1 MNQTITRTLA
11 TAFAMTAVA
20 VGLPGLAQA
29 DPPLLNGTYTS
40 DGDADQ
46 FLWTIATN
54 CGGNGC
60 TGSVAS
66 NQGWTVPAILTGGR
80 WEFTVTKPDGVI
92 CDDGRYAPAYI
103 SLSVDPV
110 TLEWNAVQRLQLQLP
125 GRRYQ
130 PVPVH
135 AEKGRLSPPRRLA
148 LTRRASPAGNTET
161 LDRAAHP

>member
-1 MNQTITRTLA
+1 MNQTIRRTLA

-40 DGDADQ
+40 DGDADA

-66 NQGWTVPAILTGGR
+66 SQGWTVPAILTAGR

-110 TLEWNAVQRLQLQLP
+110 TLSGTLSSDSNYGCP
-125 GRRYQ
+125 GGDISQ
-130 PVPVH
+130 
-135 AEKGRLSPPRRLA
+135 SPFKLRKV
-148 LTRRASPAGNTET
+148 G
-161 LDRAAHP
+161 